1 MITNLRLKVS
11 IASLYAMLGWGTSLL
26 GQTYFT
32 QDFSSSNTVSDYA
45 TGAANRFNAINIS
58 SGIAVSTWS
67 IDTGSLK
74 FDKLGLGRN
83 GYLTKTDFASSP
95 NTTLLKF
102 NYKLSS
108 VVGLTS
114 VASIYVGDNFTTATS
129 APTAGNI
136 HTQVN
141 LYDLLLGTGSLTANQ
156 FISISVYINNGS
168 SSIKYVGPNGV
179 LQTLAVDQYDVWSN
193 TIKGTGG
200 SAITGT
206 IPLND
211 FKIVS
216 SQNIIGSAFFD
227 DFNVGAIPPPTTTWN
242 GSSWSNGVP
251 TIDYIAIIDGN
262 YSGAGF
268 TAQTLTVNSG
278 RTFSP
283 SGTVNTGD
291 MVNNGSI
298 VLGSSQ
304 SVVQSSGSSYSGSGN
319 ITLNNGGTY
328 TLSGNSSYNGSGNI
342 TINDGGNFIQG
353 TGGTYN
359 GTGTFSVNKNNG
371 VQVDKYVFWGIPITQ
386 KNVYSLYTGY
396 TSQYAMT
403 YNTATNYYNTLSNP
417 TNSIPGVGYSI
428 KVPNAGAPVSFT
440 GTPNNGNISVP
451 LSIASLNYNLIGN
464 PYPSNINLRNFYL
477 ANQSLIG
484 STFWFWDSSVNPVI
498 TQNGNTTQNNGYSTY
513 NAVSQIWVG
522 APTTTAPT
530 NTTAKIGQGWIVKGS
545 GAGNLVFNNSM
556 RDSSPGVSYN
566 KTNASN
572 EEGKYWLRLTAP
584 YGTFTTQAVSYMQG
598 ASSAYDSYD
607 SKALSLGSDAFY
619 SLADTEKVI
628 IQGRRIPFNDNDIIR
643 LGNKHLELG
652 SFTISL
658 DGTEGIFTGEQA
670 IYLHD
675 KQLGTYTNLQN
686 ESYTFSAQEGENS
699 NRFEIVYKQPSLEVL
714 ESLSSELKE
723 VKVYR
728 EADEFVISAL
738 KKIEKVS
745 IYDGSGRLV
754 KELNGGQANIKFSVA
769 SGHYLL
775 KIKIGNQLITR
786 KITK

>member
-141 LYDLLLGTGSLTANQ
+141 LYDLLLGTGLLIANQ

-179 LQTLAVDQYDVWSN
+179 LQTLAADQYDVWSN
-193 TIKGTGG
+193 TVKGTGG

-206 IPLND
+206 MPLND

-227 DFNVGAIPPPTTTWN
+227 DFNVEAIPPPTTTWN
-242 GSSWSNGVP
+242 GTSWNNGVP

-268 TAQTLTVNSG
+268 TSQSLTVNPG

-291 MVNNGSI
+291 ITNTGSI
-298 VLGSSQ
+298 VLDNGEGI
-304 SVVQSSGSSYSGSGN
+304 VQTSGSSYLGSGS
-319 ITLNNGGTY
+319 ITVNSGGTY
-328 TLSGNSSYNGSGNI
+328 TLGDNSNYTGSGNV
-342 TINDGGNFIQG
+342 TVNEGGNFIQN
-353 TGGTYN
+353 TGSSYN
-359 GTGTFSVNKNNG
+359 GTGSFTVNRTNG
-371 VQVDKYVFWGIPITQ
+371 AQADKYVFWGIPITQ
-386 KNVYSLYTGY
+386 KNVYNLYTGY

-417 TNSIPGVGYSI
+417 TNSVPGVGYSI

-440 GTPNNGNISVP
+440 GTPNNGNIDVP
-451 LSIASLNYNLIGN
+451 LNVASLNYNLIGN

-484 STFWFWDSSVNPVI
+484 STFWFWDSTVNPII
-498 TQNGNTTQNNGYSTY
+498 TQNGNTTQNNGYATY
-513 NAVSQIWVG
+513 NAASQTWVG
-522 APTTTAPT
+522 APTTPAPT
-530 NTTAKIGQGWIVKGS
+530 NTTAKTGQAWIVKAS
-545 GAGNLVFNNSM
+545 GAGNISFTNSM

-566 KTNASN
+566 KVNISSD
-572 EEGKYWLRLTAP
+572 EGKYWLKLQAP
-584 YGTFTTQAVSYMQG
+584 YGTYTSQAIVYTEGSFIG
-598 ASSAYDSYD
+598 YDVYD
-607 SKALSLGSDAFY
+607 SKAISLGSDAFY
-619 SLADTEKVI
+619 SFAGNEKVI
-628 IQGRRIPFNDNDIIR
+628 IQGRGAAFDDQDVVS
-643 LGNKHLELG
+643 LG
-652 SFTISL
+652 SRCLESGNFTISL
-658 DGTEGIFTGEQA
+658 DQKEGLFLEGQA

-675 KQLGTYTNLQN
+675 KQLDIYTNLQN
-686 ESYTFSAQEGENS
+686 ESYSYIGNAGEDT
-699 NRFEIVYKQPSLEVL
+699 NRFEVVYKLPSTPTLTTEK
-714 ESLSSELKE
+714 SSVNDLQ
-723 VKVYR
+723 VYKDR
-728 EADEFVISAL
+728 EDFIISASAP
-738 KKIEKVS
+738 IDRVS
-745 IYDGSGRLV
+745 IYDGTGRLV
-754 KELNGGQANIKFSVA
+754 NELKGSRNRLRFSVS
-769 SGHYLL
+769 SGFYLL
-775 KIKIGNQLITR
+775 KIKIGNKLINR
-786 KITK
+786 KIIK